1 MSRQITTES
10 IRAFLSAR
18 SFRKANMSVEI
29 RPFKDERTDSSIL
42 KLHGNVI
49 ARMPVFAKNELEIC
63 DGNWQ
68 TVTTKERLN
77 GLPGVSVCQRKGQWF
92 LNGKA
97 WDGSWVRVS
106 EWNAA

>member
-1 MSRQITTES
+1 MSRKITTES
-10 IRAFLSAR
+10 INAFLSSR
-18 SFRKANMSVEI
+18 SFNKANMSVEI
-29 RPFKDERTDSSIL
+29 RPFKDESTNSSIL

-49 ARMPVFAKNELEIC
+49 ALMPVFNKDGLEVC

-97 WDGSWVRVS
+97 WDGSWVNVQ
-106 EWNAA
+106 EWSK